1 MAGFRLIDICKPLLP
16 ILPEIELPYEKISF
30 DDKVIYTVFIGLIY
44 LFSQFPLAGLDK
56 DYKPLI
62 NDPIYFMRSVFSAE
76 RGTLLE
82 FGIFPIVSSALM
94 LQLLA
99 GLKYIKVNFKLNN
112 DRELFQSLTKIFAI
126 FQYFILTN
134 IFIFAG
140 YFGINLSIFQIILI
154 NFQLVGAG
162 TFITLLIEIIDK
174 GFGFSSG
181 LMVINTIVIATNTVA
196 DTVGIS
202 QVKIDFEGN
211 TEAQGS
217 LINLLQS
224 FRSKDKSILSSI
236 ISSFNRDYLPNLT
249 TTLLVFIIGAIV
261 CYYQSFRIELPI
273 RSTRARGVNNVFPIR
288 LFHVGSLS
296 ITFAYVILF
305 YIHSLLFACIAILGG
320 NNKDNIICKILG
332 TYDNTS
338 NGIIAIPSFPLSILT
353 PPTSL
358 LNGIISSPLSFII
371 FPSFILITAIWFAN
385 KWQDI
390 SGQSA
395 RDLAKEFKDEGITL
409 TGRREQSIA
418 KELNKVIPLASM
430 TGAAVLS
437 IITILGELYG
447 LKGKAAGIVVG
458 VSGGFAILELISV
471 EYQQTGG
478 DSALTSVL
486 GVPTM

>member
-1 MAGFRLIDICKPLLP
+1 MAGFRLIDIAKPFLS

-56 DYKPLI
+56 DYTPLI
-62 NDPIYFMRSVFSAE
+62 NDPIYFMRNVFSAE

-82 FGIFPIVSSALM
+82 FGIFPIVSSALI

-99 GLKYIKVNFKLNN
+99 GLKLIKVNFKLSK
-112 DRELFQSLTKIFAI
+112 DRELFQSLTKILSI
-126 FQYFILTN
+126 FQFFILTN
-134 IFIFAG
+134 IFIFSG
-140 YFGINLSIFQIILI
+140 YFGINLSFFQIILI
-154 NFQLVGAG
+154 NFQLVGTG
-162 TFITLLIEIIDK
+162 IFITLLIEIIDK
-174 GFGFSSG
+174 GFGFTSG
-181 LMVINTIVIATNTVA
+181 IMVINTIVIATNTIA

-202 QVKIDFEGN
+202 QIKIDFDGN

-224 FRSKDKSILSSI
+224 FRSKDRTFLASILSA
-236 ISSFNRDYLPNLT
+236 FNRDYLPNLT
-249 TTLLVFIIGAIV
+249 TSLLVFIIGGLV
-261 CYYQSFRIELPI
+261 CYFQSFRIELPI

-296 ITFAYVILF
+296 ITFAYVVLF
-305 YIHSLLFACIAILGG
+305 YIHIAAFACIAILGG

-332 TYDNTS
+332 TYDNNT
-338 NGIIAIPSFPLSILT
+338 NGILAIPSFPLSILT
-353 PPTSL
+353 PPTSVF
-358 LNGIISSPLSFII
+358 NGIISSPLSFII
-371 FPSFILITAIWFAN
+371 FPCFILLNAIWFAN

-395 RDLAKEFKDEGITL
+395 RDLAKEFKEEGITL
-409 TGRREQSIA
+409 TGRREQNIA

-430 TGAAVLS
+430 TGAAILS
-437 IITILGELYG
+437 AITILGELYG
-447 LKGKAAGIVVG
+447 LKGKAAGMVVG
-458 VSGGFAILELISV
+458 VSGGFAILELVSV
-471 EYQQTGG
+471 DYQQTGG

-486 GVPTM
+486 GAPAM